1 MKQAKEVLEP
11 KLAAFEAEVFTQ
23 QVYRAIANKLLAV
36 ERRGERVFIR
46 RKSFERWKANLETRR
61 RMRIEN
67 QQAQTAHA

>member
-11 KLAAFEAEVFTQ
+11 KMAAIEAEVFTQ
-23 QVYRAIANKLLAV
+23 QVYEAIANKLLAV

-46 RKSFERWKANLETRR
+46 RKSFERWKANLEARR

-67 QQAQTAHA
+67 QQAQAAHA